1 MTLSH
6 GDTFMCHIWY
16 DYVKGQKAVAQT
28 LSLCKKHYKF
38 DLEVKSQHC
47 IEIMNVCDTL
57 SHGDTPICQ
66 NGMQMSTQK
75 KNVTGQILI
84 CTNRRTD
91 RAIPIH
97 PLNFVLGGFIE
108 ESHQSVINT
117 RDICSG
123 ELNL

>member
-1 MTLSH
+1 M
-6 GDTFMCHIWY
+6 
-16 DYVKGQKAVAQT
+16 AQT
-28 LSLCKKHYKF
+28 LSLCKKNYKF
-38 DLEVKSQHC
+38 DLEVKSQRC

-57 SHGDTPICQ
+57 SHVDTPICQ
-66 NGMQMSTQK
+66 IWYANVNAK